1 MDAILCCRRCNSAT
15 AAANLVRPKL
25 KPAHTSSRGIEDA
38 LEAQGGNSRSRL
50 RGLSAISVPWSGASK
65 RMPPWQAKLESH
77 KSPPAPSR
85 SQFSCEI
92 QIVRNCIYQTDSKTL
107 RCGFLHKSHRACR
120 TANFGANI
128 DDGLLDECV
137 NPACLFGS
145 PRKLHRA

>member
-1 MDAILCCRRCNSAT
+1 MLPALQQCHCRGESRT
-15 AAANLVRPKL
+15 A
-25 KPAHTSSRGIEDA
+25 
-38 LEAQGGNSRSRL
+38 EAQACSHFKPRDRRRARSSGGNSRSRL

-85 SQFSCEI
+85 SPFSCEF

-145 PRKLHRA
+145 PQKLHRA